1 MKREEINNKLRAI
14 EKLAKKIASESTSQG
29 TEYQKYTYALLKAHK
44 IIENTN

>member
-1 MKREEINNKLRAI
+1 MTREEINNKLRTI

-44 IIENTN
+44 KTIITN